1 MVVLSRIHP
10 YIFPERKL
18 DDKDHLPPPT
28 VLFQCPRI
36 SNIWI
41 LSITKLLPPP
51 SILPFPTNASM
62 QEMLFFPTGK
72 RREKELLLLAICGLG
87 RKAAANSRIGGRI
100 PLYSA
105 HFPYLAHRY
114 ACDCSGNE
122 TERKRKESWVTPTH
136 FERREEGSDAYARQ
150 PRHKHMCTY
159 GGRPDGQRGKVS
171 KKQLYMCTKCP
182 LNLCG
187 KIPGAQNKSLEFPR
201 MPVFSSRRKEV
212 AEQESF

>member
-1 MVVLSRIHP
+1 MHP
-10 YIFPERKL
+10 
-18 DDKDHLPPPT
+18 
-28 VLFQCPRI
+28 C
-36 SNIWI
+36 
-41 LSITKLLPPP
+41 
-51 SILPFPTNASM
+51 
-62 QEMLFFPTGK
+62 
-72 RREKELLLLAICGLG
+72 REKELFLLAICGLG
-87 RKAAANSRIGGRI
+87 RKAAANLRIGGRI

-122 TERKRKESWVTPTH
+122 TERKRKEGSYPEWHPRISRG
-136 FERREEGSDAYARQ
+136 EREGGSDAYTRQ
-150 PRHKHMCTY
+150 PRHKHMCAY

-187 KIPGAQNKSLEFPR
+187 KIPGAQNKSLEIPN
-201 MPVFSSRRKEV
+201 MPIFSSRRKEV